1 VARASPA
8 APEPTAPE
16 PTAAEIEQLGL
27 LSGAGR
33 DAELESRARALIE
46 AHPDSGIAWKALG
59 ESLRRQGKDA
69 RQALQNAAGLLPDDA
84 EAHSNLGAALRSL
97 GQPEAAAA
105 AFRRALAIGPALA
118 VVHGNLGNALRDL
131 GRLDDAVA
139 SYRRALEINPALAD
153 VHNNLGN
160 ALHDLGLL
168 DEAVASYRRALHVK
182 PDHADAQSNLGSVL
196 MHLGKVEEAEASL
209 SKAIELS
216 LGDARP
222 LAAAL
227 LFIPYR
233 QDDSR
238 FDRLESVYARRASLP
253 PADRIKLGFS
263 MGKALEDI
271 GEYARSFGA
280 YEEANRLFHEGHPYD
295 EAADE
300 RQVEHDCGEFTRAMF
315 ENWAAAAERS
325 PPVSDG
331 AIPDHATPDH
341 ATPDHATPD
350 HATPD
355 HATPDHAIPGH
366 ATPGHAIPDAHV
378 PIFIVGMPRSGTSLI
393 EQMLASHPAVFG
405 AGELPKLGELAQK
418 ARLVPLGSPQRES
431 TLATLRQL
439 GQEYLEHIGK
449 LAPQARYITDKMPG
463 NYQYLWLI
471 QLALPNAK
479 IIHALRDPMDTC
491 FSCYALRFTLG
502 HEYSYDLRTLGRKYL
517 RYERLME
524 HWHAALPPGRI
535 LSVSYED
542 NISDPE
548 REVRR
553 MLDHLGLAW
562 NPACLRFYATERA
575 VRTASAAQVRK
586 PIYASSLAR
595 WRHFEQHLAPLRET
609 IYS

>member
-1 VARASPA
+1 VAPG
-8 APEPTAPE
+8 PTAPE
-16 PTAAEIEQLGL
+16 PTAAEIEQLSL

-59 ESLRRQGKDA
+59 ESLRRQGKEDA
-69 RQALQNAAGLLPDDA
+69 RQALQNAADLLPDDA
-84 EAHSNLGAALRSL
+84 EAHSNLGTALRSL
-97 GQPEAAAA
+97 GQPQAAAA
-105 AFRRALAIGPALA
+105 AFRRALAIRPGLA

-131 GRLDDAVA
+131 GQLDDAVA

-168 DEAVASYRRALHVK
+168 DDAVASYRRALHVK

-238 FDRLESVYARRASLP
+238 FDRLESVYARRESLA

-280 YEEANRLFHEGHPYD
+280 YEEANRLFHVGHPYD

-300 RQVEHDCGEFTRAMF
+300 RDVEHDCGEFTREMF
-315 ENWAAAAERS
+315 EDWAAAAERS
-325 PPVSDG
+325 PPVSER
-331 AIPDHATPDH
+331 AIPG
-341 ATPDHATPD
+341 
-350 HATPD
+350 
-355 HATPDHAIPGH
+355 HAIPGH
-366 ATPGHAIPDAHV
+366 AIPGHAIPDERV

-405 AGELPKLGELAQK
+405 AGELPKLGELAQE
-418 ARLVPLGSPQRES
+418 ARLVPLDSSDRES
-431 TLATLRQL
+431 NLATLRAL
-439 GQEYLEHIGK
+439 GRQYLEHIGK

-524 HWHAALPPGRI
+524 HWRDALPPGRI

-553 MLDHLGLAW
+553 MLDHLGLPW
-562 NPACLRFYATERA
+562 NPACVRFYATERA

-586 PIYASSLAR
+586 PIYASSMAR
-595 WRHFEQHLAPLRET
+595 WKHFEQHLAPLRET
-609 IYS
+609 IYP